1 MRISTRYVGPTDNKG
16 SRVIAFAQGKQKSM
30 PWNYKVSIQSN
41 HKMIA
46 LRLFRLLT
54 NHNEN
59 EFFEKEL
66 SVEVLASTK
75 SLRGYH
81 ININ

>member
-1 MRISTRYVGPTDNKG
+1 MRISTKYIGPTDNKG
-16 SRVIAFAQGKQKSM
+16 SRVVAFAQGKQKSM

-46 LRLFRLLT
+46 LRLFRSLT
-54 NHNEN
+54 NHNEDDLY
-59 EFFEKEL
+59 EKDL
-66 SVEVLASTK
+66 SVEVVSATK